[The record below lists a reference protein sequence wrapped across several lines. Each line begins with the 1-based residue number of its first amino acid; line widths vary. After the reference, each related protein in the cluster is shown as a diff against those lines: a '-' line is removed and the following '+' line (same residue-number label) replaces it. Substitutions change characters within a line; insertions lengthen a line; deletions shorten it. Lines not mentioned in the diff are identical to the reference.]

1 MSKASGSTRPSLVSL
16 FRWGSVPGSPSEVR
30 AYLQRR
36 VTIYLG
42 FAAAFWGAAWLLATL
57 VGLLTQPEDILGA
70 DHLLRTASHLPMTLA
85 LAGLWW
91 ALKRKERSTRWL
103 IVADLATAVFQGIFL
118 GILALGM
125 VPLIRYRPDLI
136 CMLGVTYV
144 LVARAAVVP
153 SAAPLTML
161 IGLLTGIPV
170 CLAILVMYRIAYEKG
185 IAVAQFY
192 PSDHT
197 TPVAFLSWALLYTL
211 LAIAL
216 SSFVSQVIYGLQRA
230 VQSARQLGQYT
241 LEGTIGEGGMGVV
254 YRGQHALLRR
264 PTALK
269 LLPPDRAGAAAVARF
284 EREVQITSQLTH
296 PNTVAIYDYGRTP
309 DNVFYYAMEFLDGID
324 LQKLVERDG
333 PQPAAR
339 VRRLIGQVV
348 SALAEAHA
356 RGIIHRDIKPSN
368 IFLCERGLIPDFV
381 KVLDFG
387 LARDFDRGDKTL
399 TLEGKLLGTPLY
411 MSPEQILGD
420 PLDGRSDLYSVA
432 ALSYYLLTGAPVFS
446 GNTVVEV
453 CAAHLHSA
461 VIPPSTRLGKP
472 IPASIER
479 VLLACLEKAPAD
491 RPRDAMT
498 LLGQLEACTDIGP
511 WTPDDARRWWLD
523 RETRTQPPP
532 AFDSEPEARS
542 GQ

>member
-1 MSKASGSTRPSLVSL
+1 MSKASGSIRPSLVSL

-36 VTIYLG
+36 VMIYLG
-42 FAAAFWGAAWLLATL
+42 FAAAFWGAAWVLATL
-57 VGLLTQPEDILGA
+57 VGLLTQPEDILGK
-70 DHLLRTASHLPMTLA
+70 DHVLRTASHLPMTLI

-91 ALKRKERSTRWL
+91 ALRRKERSTRWL
-103 IVADLATAVFQGIFL
+103 IIVDLTTAVVQGLFL
-118 GILALGM
+118 GLLALGM

-161 IGLLTGIPV
+161 IGLLTGLPV
-170 CLAILVMYRIAYEKG
+170 CLAILAMYRIAYAKG
-185 IAVAQFY
+185 IAVAQSY
-192 PSDHT
+192 PGDHS
-197 TPVAFLSWALLYTL
+197 TPGSFLLWALLYTL

-216 SSFVSQVIYGLQRA
+216 STFVSQVIYGLQRA

-254 YRGQHALLRR
+254 YRGRHALLRR

-269 LLPPDRAGAAAVARF
+269 LLPPERAGAAAVARF

-309 DNVFYYAMEFLDGID
+309 DNIFYYAMEFLDGID
-324 LQKLVERDG
+324 LQELVDRDG

-339 VRRLIGQVV
+339 VRQLVSQVV

-356 RGIIHRDIKPSN
+356 HGIIHRDIKPSN
-368 IFLCERGLIPDFV
+368 IFVGERGLIPDFI

-387 LARDFDRGDKTL
+387 LARDFDRVDGAL
-399 TLEGKLLGTPLY
+399 TQDGKLMGTPLY
-411 MSPEQILGD
+411 MSPEQILGA
-420 PLDGRSDLYSVA
+420 PLDGRSDLYSVG

-461 VIPPSTRLGKP
+461 VVKPSARLGKAVP
-472 IPASIER
+472 PSLED

-491 RPRDAMT
+491 RPKDAAT
-498 LLGQLEACTDIGP
+498 LLALLEACTDLGS
-511 WTPDDARRWWLD
+511 WSQDDARDWWRERGARARPLD
-523 RETRTQPPP
+523 SSAPNADRPS
-532 AFDSEPEARS
+532 A
-542 GQ
+542 